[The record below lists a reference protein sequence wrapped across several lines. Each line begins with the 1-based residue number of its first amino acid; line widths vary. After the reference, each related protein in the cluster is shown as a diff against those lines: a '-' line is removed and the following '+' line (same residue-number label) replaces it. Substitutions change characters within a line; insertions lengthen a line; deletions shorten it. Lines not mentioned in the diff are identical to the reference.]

1 MASNRP
7 VEIWATDSNLAIPSS
22 FWVSEYFDQIQEAY
36 IAGKELHG
44 VLFALSFDPKQ
55 GSIRQDSDET
65 SVIDNQRL
73 AQITEIEE
81 KATLAEAKRDAAEA
95 EAKNLKRLIAQQ
107 AEALELAKAA
117 TAAAVRE
124 AQLAKLELLPGDEKK
139 PSETF
144 SSPGQ
149 RRKALII
156 GNDLY
161 KYVPSLSNAVYDA
174 KSISREMHALGYIVT
189 EQYDLT
195 ERAMLDA
202 IRLFSS
208 KVNRGDEV
216 LFFYAGHGVQ
226 LGSSNYLLPVDI
238 RGQDSRQVRDE
249 AVDLQRVL
257 TDMDERGAKLTLAVI
272 DACRDNPFKTV
283 GRSIGGLGLAPTTA
297 AAGQMILFSAGA
309 GQQALDKLGQGDSN
323 PNGVF
328 TRVFLEE
335 IKNSKLPID
344 RIIRNVRKR
353 VVALA
358 DSVGHKQTPAI
369 YDQVVGDFYFVTDLE
384 K

>member
-1 MASNRP
+1 
-7 VEIWATDSNLAIPSS
+7 
-22 FWVSEYFDQIQEAY
+22 
-36 IAGKELHG
+36 
-44 VLFALSFDPKQ
+44 VLFAFSFDPKQ

-65 SVIDNQRL
+65 SVIKNQRL

-81 KATLAEAKRDAAEA
+81 KATLAEAERDAAEA
-95 EAKNLKRLIAQQ
+95 EAKNPKRLIAQQ

-174 KSISREMHALGYIVT
+174 KSISREMQALGYIVT

-216 LFFYAGHGVQ
+216 LYFFMRVMACSWAPRITCYQWTSGV
-226 LGSSNYLLPVDI
+226 
-238 RGQDSRQVRDE
+238 R
-249 AVDLQRVL
+249 
-257 TDMDERGAKLTLAVI
+257 TLV
-272 DACRDNPFKTV
+272 K
-283 GRSIGGLGLAPTTA
+283 
-297 AAGQMILFSAGA
+297 
-309 GQQALDKLGQGDSN
+309 
-323 PNGVF
+323 
-328 TRVFLEE
+328 
-335 IKNSKLPID
+335 
-344 RIIRNVRKR
+344 
-353 VVALA
+353 
-358 DSVGHKQTPAI
+358 
-369 YDQVVGDFYFVTDLE
+369 
-384 K
+384 